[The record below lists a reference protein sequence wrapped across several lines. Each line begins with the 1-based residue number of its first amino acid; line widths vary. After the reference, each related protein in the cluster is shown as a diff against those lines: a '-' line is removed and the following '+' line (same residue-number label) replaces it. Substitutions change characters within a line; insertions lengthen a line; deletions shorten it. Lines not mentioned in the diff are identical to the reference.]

1 MTARTVLSAIAVTSV
16 TATLVLQPA
25 TSTAAVVVSP
35 PNPTYTLQPLNYNL
49 EDSVAVALGGALC
62 DQGQCINIR
71 HPAALGDASIQAGTD
86 NLNTTLTTDAYTK
99 AVVVGQSQGAQSITR
114 WMEQYGASLPAGE
127 EVTFVL
133 IANPS
138 RKTGF
143 QSQNGFTVATPED
156 SGFTV
161 IDVAREYDGWADWP
175 DHFNVL
181 AIINATMGMT
191 SIHNTYED
199 VTNAPTTVA
208 EVEQAAIDD
217 PDAEQNLVWKS
228 GGTYYVLNKTDILP
242 IAIPLTWVGLN
253 AAAKNLSDA
262 LRPTIDAAYDR
273 VEQGDGITSTEQK
286 DAPADAVAVAAS
298 ETEDTGNEEPAAPTV
313 TAVSASKKSVDTDTS
328 SELTAAASP
337 VDKVSD
343 RAAKKAEREA
353 KHAAKKAE
361 REAKKAEREAKKAE
375 REAKKAERE
384 AKKAERSS
392 GE

>member
-361 REAKKAEREAKKAE
+361 REAKKAER
-375 REAKKAERE
+375 
-384 AKKAERSS
+384 SS